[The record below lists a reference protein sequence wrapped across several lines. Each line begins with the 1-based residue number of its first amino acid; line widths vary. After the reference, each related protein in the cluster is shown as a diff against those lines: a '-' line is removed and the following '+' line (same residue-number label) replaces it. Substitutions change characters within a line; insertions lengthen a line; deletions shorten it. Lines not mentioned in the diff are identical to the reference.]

1 MFWDKY
7 VNMWTANSLVPFVN
21 IIAADDLAPCV
32 TKSSSVMIF
41 TVWDDLVL
49 VFQDRI
55 STTYATLVRK
65 RDDIK
70 YKLLLF

>member
-1 MFWDKY
+1 M
-7 VNMWTANSLVPFVN
+7 TADALVPCVN
-21 IIAADDLAPCV
+21 IIAADNLAPCV

-70 YKLLLF
+70 YKLAFLSAEEEQ